1 MNTELN
7 FPRRLLAG
15 LTALALLL
23 MLALPVWAEGEETEK
38 LPVSINSVEDLLQLV
53 ADCRL
58 DSWSED
64 RTVDL
69 NTDLDLTGVDFAGI
83 PTFSGT
89 FDGNSHTISGLS
101 LVDDGSVTGFF
112 RYIQADG
119 VVHDLTIRGRS
130 MPSGSRTTVGGIV
143 GSNAGTLI
151 NCRFEGVASGASIVG
166 GIAGTNLSS
175 GTINNC
181 TTTGSVYGAHFIGGI
196 VGENHGAVINCGND
210 ANVNTTVDQNEVD
223 LSELTLNDLIGT
235 ENAADARL
243 CRHCGATLPEGPQPV
258 PLRLQHVAAS
268 RLCLLTA
275 TVSTAGLVLFLLL
288 TLLFPAMQ
296 HGFHELAASVG
307 VLLPKDGRLFGG
319 AAFFFFLP
327 SAALCAG
334 LWLAWRAARKEEP
347 VPLTA
352 YRAFRAA
359 AWMEFVLLT
368 VLCLPLHLYLF
379 PFHLPDFARS
389 RVLSGYIGLLIIWAI
404 SLVYFCVSRRF
415 LRALGWR
422 TLREKQGP
430 GPCSVMLGINVL
442 LALAMV
448 LGAFSG
454 LFSESLFSGF
464 FPLAF
469 FDGLCRGGGR
479 LLAVLSLLVWAAI
492 RVLLALLLLRLWP
505 LLQKPEK

>member
-1 MNTELN
+1 MTC
-7 FPRRLLAG
+7 P
-15 LTALALLL
+15 
-23 MLALPVWAEGEETEK
+23 
-38 LPVSINSVEDLLQLV
+38 Q
-53 ADCRL
+53 C
-58 DSWSED
+58 
-64 RTVDL
+64 
-69 NTDLDLTGVDFAGI
+69 
-83 PTFSGT
+83 
-89 FDGNSHTISGLS
+89 
-101 LVDDGSVTGFF
+101 
-112 RYIQADG
+112 
-119 VVHDLTIRGRS
+119 
-130 MPSGSRTTVGGIV
+130 
-143 GSNAGTLI
+143 
-151 NCRFEGVASGASIVG
+151 
-166 GIAGTNLSS
+166 
-175 GTINNC
+175 
-181 TTTGSVYGAHFIGGI
+181 
-196 VGENHGAVINCGND
+196 
-210 ANVNTTVDQNEVD
+210 
-223 LSELTLNDLIGT
+223 GT

-389 RVLSGYIGLLIIWAI
+389 RVLSGYIRSAGHLGDQSGVFLREPPLSAGSRLAHPARKAGHGSVQRDARHQCTSCACHGARRILRPLFGEPVLQLFPAGLL
-404 SLVYFCVSRRF
+404 
-415 LRALGWR
+415 
-422 TLREKQGP
+422 
-430 GPCSVMLGINVL
+430 
-442 LALAMV
+442 
-448 LGAFSG
+448 
-454 LFSESLFSGF
+454 
-464 FPLAF
+464 
-469 FDGLCRGGGR
+469 
-479 LLAVLSLLVWAAI
+479 
-492 RVLLALLLLRLWP
+492 
-505 LLQKPEK
+505 

>member
-1 MNTELN
+1 MTC
-7 FPRRLLAG
+7 P
-15 LTALALLL
+15 
-23 MLALPVWAEGEETEK
+23 
-38 LPVSINSVEDLLQLV
+38 Q
-53 ADCRL
+53 C
-58 DSWSED
+58 
-64 RTVDL
+64 
-69 NTDLDLTGVDFAGI
+69 
-83 PTFSGT
+83 
-89 FDGNSHTISGLS
+89 
-101 LVDDGSVTGFF
+101 
-112 RYIQADG
+112 
-119 VVHDLTIRGRS
+119 
-130 MPSGSRTTVGGIV
+130 
-143 GSNAGTLI
+143 
-151 NCRFEGVASGASIVG
+151 
-166 GIAGTNLSS
+166 
-175 GTINNC
+175 
-181 TTTGSVYGAHFIGGI
+181 
-196 VGENHGAVINCGND
+196 
-210 ANVNTTVDQNEVD
+210 
-223 LSELTLNDLIGT
+223 GT

-275 TVSTAGLVLFLLL
+275 AVSTAGLVLFLLL
-288 TLLFPAMQ
+288 TLLLPAMQ
-296 HGFHELAASVG
+296 HGGHELAAAVG

-334 LWLAWRAARKEEP
+334 LWLAWRAARKEAP

-422 TLREKQGP
+422 TLREKQGT
-430 GPCSVMLGINVL
+430 GPCCVMLGINVL
-442 LALAMV
+442 LALAMA

-454 LFSESLFSGF
+454 LFSESLVSGF

-479 LLAVLSLLVWAAI
+479 RGCLFPNGNLLFFHISSPFLSESKKATGGGWLSRSARLTPRAI
-492 RVLLALLLLRLWP
+492 GTSRNLRRNGYRSDHSRSGVS
-505 LLQKPEK
+505 

>member
-1 MNTELN
+1 MKKC
-7 FPRRLLAG
+7 LL
-15 LTALALLL
+15 ALALLFAVL
-23 MLALPVWAEGEETEK
+23 LSGCAIVQTTDLADYGNTGGETWHGSA
-38 LPVSINSVEDLLQLV
+38 VFDLL
-53 ADCRL
+53 
-58 DSWSED
+58 S
-64 RTVDL
+64 
-69 NTDLDLTGVDFAGI
+69 NLT
-83 PTFSGT
+83 S
-89 FDGNSHTISGLS
+89 
-101 LVDDGSVTGFF
+101 TGD
-112 RYIQADG
+112 ADG
-119 VVHDLTIRGRS
+119 TQSAAPPRMQELFPIFPPDALLQRAQDRDYHHLYRYTLLQDELFTRLSCRYSAADYQAEVDRLAALGVTYD
-130 MPSGSRTTVGGIV
+130 TTLARLYLDAPRHGQLRICPAGGIHADDPLHCLPD
-143 GSNAGTLI
+143 GRAGCPCHARGLVS
-151 NCRFEGVASGASIVG
+151 RRVAPGRPHRAARG
-166 GIAGTNLSS
+166 K
-175 GTINNC
+175 
-181 TTTGSVYGAHFIGGI
+181 
-196 VGENHGAVINCGND
+196 GECIMTCP
-210 ANVNTTVDQNEVD
+210 QC
-223 LSELTLNDLIGT
+223 GT

-359 AWMEFVLLT
+359 SWMEFVLLT

-422 TLREKQGP
+422 TLREKQGT

-479 LLAVLSLLVWAAI
+479 LLAVLSLLVWAAV

>member
-1 MNTELN
+1 MKKC
-7 FPRRLLAG
+7 LL
-15 LTALALLL
+15 ALALLFAVL
-23 MLALPVWAEGEETEK
+23 LSGCAIVQTTDLADYGNTGGETWHGSA
-38 LPVSINSVEDLLQLV
+38 VFDLL
-53 ADCRL
+53 
-58 DSWSED
+58 S
-64 RTVDL
+64 
-69 NTDLDLTGVDFAGI
+69 NLT
-83 PTFSGT
+83 S
-89 FDGNSHTISGLS
+89 
-101 LVDDGSVTGFF
+101 TGD
-112 RYIQADG
+112 ADG
-119 VVHDLTIRGRS
+119 TQSAAPPRMQELFPIFPPDALLQRAQDRDYHHLYRY
-130 MPSGSRTTVGGIV
+130 
-143 GSNAGTLI
+143 TLLQDELFTRLS
-151 NCRFEGVASGASIVG
+151 CRYSAADYQ
-166 GIAGTNLSS
+166 A
-175 GTINNC
+175 
-181 TTTGSVYGAHFIGGI
+181 
-196 VGENHGAVINCGND
+196 
-210 ANVNTTVDQNEVD
+210 EVD
-223 LSELTLNDLIGT
+223 RL
-235 ENAADARL
+235 AAL
-243 CRHCGATLPEGPQPV
+243 GATYDTTLFRLPAYIWMLHDTDNSEYVLLEESTRTIHYIACQTDELAALAMPEGWYPGES
-258 PLRLQHVAAS
+258 LRAVRIA
-268 RLCLLTA
+268 
-275 TVSTAGLVLFLLL
+275 
-288 TLLFPAMQ
+288 Q

-319 AAFFFFLP
+319 AAFFFVLP

-479 LLAVLSLLVWAAI
+479 NVHGIESHGAAEHPLSAAAG
-492 RVLLALLLLRLWP
+492 RARLRLRRR
-505 LLQKPEK
+505 EKGTRGAARRSVYGNGAGHDIRRKELGAGRAPHAADDAGAGAGEGRADRCGS

>member
-1 MNTELN
+1 MKKC
-7 FPRRLLAG
+7 LL
-15 LTALALLL
+15 ALALLFAVL
-23 MLALPVWAEGEETEK
+23 LSGCAIVQTTDLADYGNTGGETWHGSA
-38 LPVSINSVEDLLQLV
+38 VFDLL
-53 ADCRL
+53 
-58 DSWSED
+58 S
-64 RTVDL
+64 
-69 NTDLDLTGVDFAGI
+69 NLT
-83 PTFSGT
+83 S
-89 FDGNSHTISGLS
+89 
-101 LVDDGSVTGFF
+101 TGD
-112 RYIQADG
+112 ADG
-119 VVHDLTIRGRS
+119 TQSAAPPRMQELFPIFPPDALLQRAQDRDYHHLYRY
-130 MPSGSRTTVGGIV
+130 
-143 GSNAGTLI
+143 TLLQDELFTRLS
-151 NCRFEGVASGASIVG
+151 CRYSAADYQ
-166 GIAGTNLSS
+166 A
-175 GTINNC
+175 
-181 TTTGSVYGAHFIGGI
+181 
-196 VGENHGAVINCGND
+196 
-210 ANVNTTVDQNEVD
+210 EVD
-223 LSELTLNDLIGT
+223 RLAALGATYDTTLFRLPAYIWMLHDTDNSEYVLLEESTRTIHYIACQDGRAGCPCHARGLVSRRVAPGRPHRAARGKGECIMTCPQCGT

-275 TVSTAGLVLFLLL
+275 AVSTAGLVLFLLL

>member
-1 MNTELN
+1 MTC
-7 FPRRLLAG
+7 P
-15 LTALALLL
+15 
-23 MLALPVWAEGEETEK
+23 
-38 LPVSINSVEDLLQLV
+38 Q
-53 ADCRL
+53 C
-58 DSWSED
+58 
-64 RTVDL
+64 
-69 NTDLDLTGVDFAGI
+69 
-83 PTFSGT
+83 
-89 FDGNSHTISGLS
+89 
-101 LVDDGSVTGFF
+101 
-112 RYIQADG
+112 
-119 VVHDLTIRGRS
+119 
-130 MPSGSRTTVGGIV
+130 
-143 GSNAGTLI
+143 
-151 NCRFEGVASGASIVG
+151 
-166 GIAGTNLSS
+166 
-175 GTINNC
+175 
-181 TTTGSVYGAHFIGGI
+181 
-196 VGENHGAVINCGND
+196 
-210 ANVNTTVDQNEVD
+210 
-223 LSELTLNDLIGT
+223 GT
-235 ENAADARL
+235 ENAADTRL

-327 SAALCAG
+327 SSALCAG

-389 RVLSGYIGLLIIWAI
+389 RVLSGYIGLLVIWAI

-422 TLREKQGP
+422 TLREKQGT
-430 GPCSVMLGINVL
+430 GPCCVMLGINVL

>member
-1 MNTELN
+1 MKKC
-7 FPRRLLAG
+7 LL
-15 LTALALLL
+15 ALALLFAVL
-23 MLALPVWAEGEETEK
+23 LSGCAIVQTTDLADYGNTGGETWHGSA
-38 LPVSINSVEDLLQLV
+38 VFDLL
-53 ADCRL
+53 
-58 DSWSED
+58 S
-64 RTVDL
+64 
-69 NTDLDLTGVDFAGI
+69 NLT
-83 PTFSGT
+83 S
-89 FDGNSHTISGLS
+89 
-101 LVDDGSVTGFF
+101 TGD
-112 RYIQADG
+112 ADG
-119 VVHDLTIRGRS
+119 TQSAAPPRMQELFPIFPPDALLQRAQDRDYHHLYRY
-130 MPSGSRTTVGGIV
+130 
-143 GSNAGTLI
+143 TLLQDELFTRLS
-151 NCRFEGVASGASIVG
+151 CRYSAADYQ
-166 GIAGTNLSS
+166 A
-175 GTINNC
+175 
-181 TTTGSVYGAHFIGGI
+181 
-196 VGENHGAVINCGND
+196 
-210 ANVNTTVDQNEVD
+210 EVD
-223 LSELTLNDLIGT
+223 RLAALGATYDTTLFRLPAYIWMLHDTDNPLHCLPDGRAGCPCHARGLVSRRVAPGRPHRAARGKGECIMTCPQCGT

-275 TVSTAGLVLFLLL
+275 AVSSAGLVLFLLL

-389 RVLSGYIGLLIIWAI
+389 RVLSGYIGLLVIWAI
-404 SLVYFCVSRRF
+404 SLVYFSVSRRF

-430 GPCSVMLGINVL
+430 GPCCVMLGINAL

-492 RVLLALLLLRLWP
+492 RVLLALLLLRLRP

>member
-1 MNTELN
+1 MTC
-7 FPRRLLAG
+7 P
-15 LTALALLL
+15 
-23 MLALPVWAEGEETEK
+23 
-38 LPVSINSVEDLLQLV
+38 Q
-53 ADCRL
+53 C
-58 DSWSED
+58 
-64 RTVDL
+64 
-69 NTDLDLTGVDFAGI
+69 
-83 PTFSGT
+83 
-89 FDGNSHTISGLS
+89 
-101 LVDDGSVTGFF
+101 
-112 RYIQADG
+112 
-119 VVHDLTIRGRS
+119 
-130 MPSGSRTTVGGIV
+130 
-143 GSNAGTLI
+143 
-151 NCRFEGVASGASIVG
+151 
-166 GIAGTNLSS
+166 
-175 GTINNC
+175 
-181 TTTGSVYGAHFIGGI
+181 
-196 VGENHGAVINCGND
+196 
-210 ANVNTTVDQNEVD
+210 
-223 LSELTLNDLIGT
+223 GT

-275 TVSTAGLVLFLLL
+275 AVSTAGLVLFLLL

-389 RVLSGYIGLLIIWAI
+389 RVLSGYIGLLAIWAI

-430 GPCSVMLGINVL
+430 GPCCVMLGINAL

-464 FPLAF
+464 FPLVF

-479 LLAVLSLLVWAAI
+479 LLAVLSLLVWAAV
-492 RVLLALLLLRLWP
+492 RVLLALLPVSYTHLTLP
-505 LLQKPEK
+505 TICSV

>member
-1 MNTELN
+1 MTC
-7 FPRRLLAG
+7 P
-15 LTALALLL
+15 
-23 MLALPVWAEGEETEK
+23 
-38 LPVSINSVEDLLQLV
+38 Q
-53 ADCRL
+53 C
-58 DSWSED
+58 
-64 RTVDL
+64 
-69 NTDLDLTGVDFAGI
+69 
-83 PTFSGT
+83 
-89 FDGNSHTISGLS
+89 
-101 LVDDGSVTGFF
+101 
-112 RYIQADG
+112 
-119 VVHDLTIRGRS
+119 
-130 MPSGSRTTVGGIV
+130 
-143 GSNAGTLI
+143 
-151 NCRFEGVASGASIVG
+151 
-166 GIAGTNLSS
+166 
-175 GTINNC
+175 
-181 TTTGSVYGAHFIGGI
+181 
-196 VGENHGAVINCGND
+196 
-210 ANVNTTVDQNEVD
+210 
-223 LSELTLNDLIGT
+223 GT

-275 TVSTAGLVLFLLL
+275 AVSTAGLVLFLLL

-430 GPCSVMLGINVL
+430 GPCCVMLGINAL
-442 LALAMV
+442 LALTMV

-464 FPLAF
+464 FRWPSLMA
-469 FDGLCRGGGR
+469 CAAAAGGC
-479 LLAVLSLLVWAAI
+479 L
-492 RVLLALLLLRLWP
+492 P
-505 LLQKPEK
+505 C

>member
-1 MNTELN
+1 MKKC
-7 FPRRLLAG
+7 LL
-15 LTALALLL
+15 ALALLFAVL
-23 MLALPVWAEGEETEK
+23 LSGCAIVQTTDLADYGNTGGETWHGSA
-38 LPVSINSVEDLLQLV
+38 VFDLL
-53 ADCRL
+53 
-58 DSWSED
+58 S
-64 RTVDL
+64 
-69 NTDLDLTGVDFAGI
+69 NLT
-83 PTFSGT
+83 S
-89 FDGNSHTISGLS
+89 
-101 LVDDGSVTGFF
+101 TGD
-112 RYIQADG
+112 ADG
-119 VVHDLTIRGRS
+119 TQSAAPPRMQELFPIFPPDALLQRAQDRDYHHLYRY
-130 MPSGSRTTVGGIV
+130 
-143 GSNAGTLI
+143 TLLQDELFTRLS
-151 NCRFEGVASGASIVG
+151 CRYSAADYQ
-166 GIAGTNLSS
+166 A
-175 GTINNC
+175 
-181 TTTGSVYGAHFIGGI
+181 
-196 VGENHGAVINCGND
+196 
-210 ANVNTTVDQNEVD
+210 EVD
-223 LSELTLNDLIGT
+223 RLAALGATYDTTLFRLPAYIWMLHDTDNSEYVLLADDPLHCLPDGRAGCPCHARGLVSRRVAPGRPHRAARGKGECIMTCPQCGT

-275 TVSTAGLVLFLLL
+275 AVSTAGLVLFLLL

-296 HGFHELAASVG
+296 QGFHELAASVG

-389 RVLSGYIGLLIIWAI
+389 RVLSGYIGLLVIWAI

-422 TLREKQGP
+422 ALREKQGT
-430 GPCSVMLGINVL
+430 GPCCVMLGINVL